1 MNLGKE
7 SITQTTESAESA
19 FSLRYRPFSL
29 AVSAGIYL
37 LGRELG
43 FNKEVGRVADTKLQQ
58 KLVDYVQDAHAMEQT
73 VSTMLDSMIS
83 TTDDPEIT
91 QMLKHHKQQTQ
102 EHERRLRERLD
113 ALGAGTSTTK
123 AVGGL
128 GAALFK
134 GVGDVARTDKPAKNA
149 RDGYMTEHMEIAAYE
164 LLERLAKRAGDEQT
178 AEVARLNRADEQ
190 AMAKKIESNWDKFL
204 DLTLATPGLLG

>member
-1 MNLGKE
+1 M
-7 SITQTTESAESA
+7 
-19 FSLRYRPFSL
+19 
-29 AVSAGIYL
+29 
-37 LGRELG
+37 
-43 FNKEVGRVADTKLQQ
+43 ADTKLQR

-73 VSTMLDSMIS
+73 VSTMLDSMIA
-83 TTDDPEIT
+83 TTEDPEIT
-91 QMLKHHKQQTQ
+91 EMLKQHKRQTQ

-113 ALGAGTSTTK
+113 AMGAGTSATRS
-123 AVGGL
+123 VGGL

-149 RDGYMTEHMEIAAYE
+149 RDGFMTEHMEIAAYE
-164 LLERLAKRAGDEQT
+164 LLERLAKKAEDEQT

-190 AMAKKIESNWDKFL
+190 AMAKKIESNWDKVL

>member
-1 MNLGKE
+1 M
-7 SITQTTESAESA
+7 
-19 FSLRYRPFSL
+19 
-29 AVSAGIYL
+29 
-37 LGRELG
+37 
-43 FNKEVGRVADTKLQQ
+43 ADTKLQR

-73 VSTMLDSMIS
+73 VSTMLDSMIA

-91 QMLKHHKQQTQ
+91 EMLKQHKRQTQ
-102 EHERRLRERLD
+102 EHERRLRQRLD
-113 ALGAGTSTTK
+113 AMGAGTSATRS
-123 AVGGL
+123 VGGL

-149 RDGYMTEHMEIAAYE
+149 RDGFMTEHMEIAAYE

-178 AEVARLNRADEQ
+178 AEVARKNRADEQ
-190 AMAKKIESNWDKFL
+190 AMAKKIDSNWDKFL